1 MPEIVKIAL
10 LALLWSAPV
19 VLAGAL
25 LLWRA
30 RRMSLQLSMVIL
42 VLIPVLAV
50 LFGVIGVSGFMFT
63 ADFAR
68 TCTVIGAVL
77 VVAVPAAVALGRFQA
92 RRTVWERQIR
102 EQERAAEAARRELVA
117 WVSHDLRT
125 PLAGIRA
132 MSEALRD
139 AVVTEPEEVT
149 EFADRIDR
157 ETVRLSG
164 MVDDLFEMSRIHSGS
179 LRLEVETIDVREVAD
194 EVRAGL
200 AQAAAR
206 VEVALELDAPHPVPA
221 PVGVSALA
229 RILRNLVL
237 NALAHTPAGGRI
249 VISVR
254 GEGDGDGTD
263 AVIRVDDTGA
273 GIAEADLDRI
283 FDLAYR
289 GTTHRSP
296 ANTDGL
302 PAGTGMGLAIARG
315 LVDVHGGTVVAAN
328 LKPGARFEVRLPGV
342 SAADPGRTG
351 PAPAAVT
358 PRR

>member
-1 MPEIVKIAL
+1 MPDVVKIAL

-25 LLWRA
+25 VLWRA
-30 RRMSLQLSMVIL
+30 RRMSLQMSMVIL

-50 LFGVIGVSGFMFT
+50 LSGVIGVSGFMFT
-63 ADFAR
+63 ADFTR
-68 TCTVIGAVL
+68 TVTVLGAVL

-102 EQERAAEAARRELVA
+102 EQERVAEAARRELVA

-139 AVVTEPEEVT
+139 AVVTEPEDVT

-157 ETVRLSG
+157 ETVRLSA
-164 MVDDLFEMSRIHSGS
+164 MVDDLFEMSRIHSGA
-179 LRLEVETIDVREVAD
+179 LTLDLETIDVREVAD

-200 AQAAAR
+200 AQVAAR
-206 VEVALELDAPHPVPA
+206 AQVVLELDAPEPVPA

-237 NALAHTPAGGRI
+237 NALAHTPAGGTVTI
-249 VISVR
+249 AVR
-254 GEGDGDGTD
+254 RDRDE
-263 AVIRVDDTGA
+263 VVLRVDDTGT
-273 GIAEADLDRI
+273 GIADVDLERI

-289 GTTHRSP
+289 GTAHRSP
-296 ANTDGL
+296 VNTDGL

-328 LKPGARFEVRLPGV
+328 LRRGARFEVRLPDGL
-342 SAADPGRTG
+342 SAGER
-351 PAPAAVT
+351 
-358 PRR
+358 

>member
-1 MPEIVKIAL
+1 MPEIVTIAL

-25 LLWRA
+25 VLWRA
-30 RRMSLQLSMVIL
+30 RSMSLQMSMVIL

-50 LFGVIGVSGFMFT
+50 LSGVIGVSGFMFT

-68 TCTVIGAVL
+68 TVTVLGAVL
-77 VVAVPAAVALGRFQA
+77 VVAVPAAIALGRFQA

-139 AVVTEPEEVT
+139 AVVSDAAEVT
-149 EFADRIDR
+149 DFADRIDR
-157 ETVRLSG
+157 ETVRLSS
-164 MVDDLFEMSRIHSGS
+164 MVDDLFEMSRIHSGALS
-179 LRLEVETIDVREVAD
+179 LELETIDVREVAD
-194 EVRAGL
+194 EVRSGL
-200 AQAAAR
+200 AQVASRAR
-206 VEVALELDAPHPVPA
+206 VELELDAPEPVPA

-229 RILRNLVL
+229 RVLRNLVL
-237 NALAHTPAGGRI
+237 NALAHTPAGGTI
-249 VISVR
+249 TIAVR
-254 GEGDGDGTD
+254 RDGDD
-263 AVIRVDDTGA
+263 VLLRVDDTGA
-273 GIAEADLDRI
+273 GIAPGDLDRI

-289 GTTHRSP
+289 GTAHRSP
-296 ANTDGL
+296 VNTDGL
-302 PAGTGMGLAIARG
+302 PAGTGMGLAIARE

-328 LKPGARFEVRLPGV
+328 LQRGARFEVRLPSGL
-342 SAADPGRTG
+342 SAADR
-351 PAPAAVT
+351 
-358 PRR
+358 

>member
-1 MPEIVKIAL
+1 MPDVVKIAL

-25 LLWRA
+25 VLWRA
-30 RRMSLQLSMVIL
+30 RRMSLQMSMVIL

-50 LFGVIGVSGFMFT
+50 LSGVIGVSGFMFT
-63 ADFAR
+63 ADFTR
-68 TCTVIGAVL
+68 TVTVLGAVL

-102 EQERAAEAARRELVA
+102 EQERVAEAARRELVA

-139 AVVTEPEEVT
+139 AVVTEPEDVT

-157 ETVRLSG
+157 ETVRLSA
-164 MVDDLFEMSRIHSGS
+164 MVDDLFEMSRIHSGA
-179 LRLEVETIDVREVAD
+179 LTLDLETIDVREVAD

-200 AQAAAR
+200 AQVAAR
-206 VEVALELDAPHPVPA
+206 AQVVLELDAPEPVPA

-237 NALAHTPAGGRI
+237 NALAHTPAGGTVTI
-249 VISVR
+249 AVR
-254 GEGDGDGTD
+254 RDRDE
-263 AVIRVDDTGA
+263 VVLRVDDTGT
-273 GIAEADLDRI
+273 GIADVDLERI

-289 GTTHRSP
+289 E
-296 ANTDGL
+296 
-302 PAGTGMGLAIARG
+302 I
-315 LVDVHGGTVVAAN
+315 
-328 LKPGARFEVRLPGV
+328 
-342 SAADPGRTG
+342 GR
-351 PAPAAVT
+351 AHV
-358 PRR
+358 

>member
-1 MPEIVKIAL
+1 MPEVVKIAL
-10 LALLWSAPV
+10 LALLWSAPI

-25 LLWRA
+25 VLWRA
-30 RRMSLQLSMVIL
+30 RRMSLQASMVVL

-50 LFGVIGVSGFMFT
+50 LSGVIGVSGFMFT
-63 ADFAR
+63 ADFTR
-68 TCTVIGAVL
+68 TCTVLGAVL
-77 VVAVPAAVALGRFQA
+77 VVAVPAAIALGRFQA

-139 AVVTEPEEVT
+139 SVVSDPGEVAQ
-149 EFADRIDR
+149 FADRIDR
-157 ETVRLSG
+157 ETIRVAS

-179 LRLEVETIDVREVAD
+179 LRLELELIDVREIAD

-200 AQAAAR
+200 AQ
-206 VEVALELDAPHPVPA
+206 VAVRSQVTLELDAPAPVPA

-229 RILRNLVL
+229 RVLRNLVL
-237 NALAHTPAGGRI
+237 NALAHTPAGGRV
-249 VISVR
+249 VIAVR
-254 GEGDGDGTD
+254 REGDE
-263 AVIRVDDTGA
+263 AVLRVDDTGT
-273 GIAEADLDRI
+273 GIADIDLERI

-289 GTTHRSP
+289 GTAHRSP
-296 ANTDGL
+296 VNTDGL

-315 LVDVHGGTVVAAN
+315 LVDVHGGTVVAEN
-328 LKPGARFEVRLPGV
+328 LRPGARFEVRLP
-342 SAADPGRTG
+342 ALPINAEER
-351 PAPAAVT
+351 
-358 PRR
+358 